1 MARINNYEHIKNK
14 IRRKNK
20 SSTNI
25 IKSNLVMHDLNQLH
39 KQIKHLEL
47 LNQDKDLLIKDL
59 KSQNETLRKT
69 ILFYE
74 NRKIVCLSN
83 S

>member
-1 MARINNYEHIKNK
+1 
-14 IRRKNK
+14 
-20 SSTNI
+20 
-25 IKSNLVMHDLNQLH
+25 MHDLNQLH

-59 KSQNETLRKT
+59 KSQNETLRRT

-74 NRKIVCLSN
+74 NRKIVSLAN

>member
-1 MARINNYEHIKNK
+1 
-14 IRRKNK
+14 
-20 SSTNI
+20 
-25 IKSNLVMHDLNQLH
+25 MHDLNRLH
-39 KQIKHLEL
+39 EQIKLQE
-47 LNQDKDLLIKDL
+47 LLIKDL
-59 KSQNETLRKT
+59 KEQNVILRKT

>member
-1 MARINNYEHIKNK
+1 ME
-14 IRRKNK
+14 
-20 SSTNI
+20 
-25 IKSNLVMHDLNQLH
+25 DLHKTIYVLH

-47 LNQDKDLLIKDL
+47 LNEDQKLLIKDL

-74 NRKIVCLSN
+74 NRKIVSLAN

>member
-1 MARINNYEHIKNK
+1 
-14 IRRKNK
+14 
-20 SSTNI
+20 
-25 IKSNLVMHDLNQLH
+25 MHDLNQLH
-39 KQIKHLEL
+39 EQIKLQE
-47 LNQDKDLLIKDL
+47 LLIKDL
-59 KSQNETLRKT
+59 KEQNVILRRT

>member
-1 MARINNYEHIKNK
+1 ME
-14 IRRKNK
+14 
-20 SSTNI
+20 
-25 IKSNLVMHDLNQLH
+25 DLHKTIYVLH

-47 LNQDKDLLIKDL
+47 LNEDRKLLIKDL
-59 KSQNETLRKT
+59 KEQNVILRKT

>member
-1 MARINNYEHIKNK
+1 
-14 IRRKNK
+14 
-20 SSTNI
+20 
-25 IKSNLVMHDLNQLH
+25 MHDLNKLH
-39 KQIKHLEL
+39 EQIKLQE
-47 LNQDKDLLIKDL
+47 LLIKDL
-59 KSQNETLRKT
+59 KEQNVILRRT

>member
-1 MARINNYEHIKNK
+1 
-14 IRRKNK
+14 
-20 SSTNI
+20 
-25 IKSNLVMHDLNQLH
+25 MHDLNRLH
-39 KQIKHLEL
+39 EQIKLQE
-47 LNQDKDLLIKDL
+47 LLIKDL
-59 KSQNETLRKT
+59 KEQNVILRRT

>member
-1 MARINNYEHIKNK
+1 
-14 IRRKNK
+14 
-20 SSTNI
+20 
-25 IKSNLVMHDLNQLH
+25 MHDLNQLH
-39 KQIKHLEL
+39 EQIKLQE
-47 LNQDKDLLIKDL
+47 LLIKDL
-59 KSQNETLRKT
+59 KEQNVILRKT

>member
-1 MARINNYEHIKNK
+1 
-14 IRRKNK
+14 
-20 SSTNI
+20 
-25 IKSNLVMHDLNQLH
+25 MHDLNQLH
-39 KQIKHLEL
+39 NQIR
-47 LNQDKDLLIKDL
+47 NQENLIYEQNLLIKKL
-59 KSQNETLRKT
+59 KEQETILRRT

>member
-1 MARINNYEHIKNK
+1 
-14 IRRKNK
+14 
-20 SSTNI
+20 
-25 IKSNLVMHDLNQLH
+25 MHDLNQLH

-47 LNQDKDLLIKDL
+47 LNEDQKLLIKDL
-59 KSQNETLRKT
+59 KEQNVILRKT